1 MNNKIDIKV
10 VADLICPW
18 CFIGCNHLNE
28 AIKLR
33 KDLTFEIDWQ
43 SFYLNPTI
51 PTIGSER
58 KKYLKNK
65 FGNQVNMVETQIINV
80 ANSYGI
86 EINLNKIQFTPNTR
100 KIHQVINFFKQKNL
114 NKSYDLA
121 FEFMKDYFVKG
132 EDLRNDQYIMKKC
145 KQYDL
150 SKNDE
155 VFRSAKYFDEYQP
168 FINFNF
174 MNGVPVFIF
183 NNKWTLTGAQAP
195 KIIGTT
201 IDIASKD

>member
-1 MNNKIDIKV
+1 MKNKINIKV

-28 AIKLR
+28 AIKSR
-33 KDLTFEIDWQ
+33 QDLKFEIDWQ

-58 KKYLKNK
+58 RKYLKNK
-65 FGNQVNMVETQIINV
+65 FGNQVNMVETQIVNV

-86 EINLNKIQFTPNTR
+86 EINLDQIEFTPNTR
-100 KIHQVINFFKQKNL
+100 KIHQVINFFKQKDFNQ
-114 NKSYDLA
+114 SYDLA
-121 FEFMKDYFVKG
+121 FEFMKDYFVNGK
-132 EDLRNDQYIMKKC
+132 DLRNYNYIMEKC
-145 KQYDL
+145 KKYSQ
-150 SKNDE
+150 SKNDK
-155 VFRSAKYFDEYQP
+155 VFRSSKYFDEYQP
-168 FINFNF
+168 FINLNF

-195 KIIGTT
+195 KILATT

>member
-1 MNNKIDIKV
+1 MKNKINIKV
-10 VADLICPW
+10 VADLVCPW
-18 CFIGCNHLNE
+18 CFIGCNHLNK
-28 AIKLR
+28 AITSR

-65 FGNQVNMVETQIINV
+65 FGAQLNMVESKIINI

-86 EINLNKIQFTPNTR
+86 EINLNKIEFTPNTR
-100 KIHQVINFFKQKNL
+100 KIHQVINFFKQKDF

-121 FEFMKDYFVKG
+121 FEFMEDYFVKG
-132 EDLRNDQYIMKKC
+132 EDLRNDKYIMKKY
-145 KQYDL
+145 KKYDM
-150 SKNDE
+150 SQDNE
-155 VFRSAKYFDEYQP
+155 AYRSSKYFEEYQP

-195 KIIGTT
+195 KIIETT